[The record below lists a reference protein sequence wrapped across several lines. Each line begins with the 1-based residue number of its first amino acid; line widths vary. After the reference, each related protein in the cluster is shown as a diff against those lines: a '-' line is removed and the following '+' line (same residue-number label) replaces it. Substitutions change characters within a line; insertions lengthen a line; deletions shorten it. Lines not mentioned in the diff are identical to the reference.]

1 MTLSIKDHFYG
12 QKGQRGQWLGIQKD
26 TTGKMTVNLVE
37 MVLDDQNGQN
47 DQYINGNY
55 T

>member
-26 TTGKMTVNLVE
+26 TTGKMTVNSVE
-37 MVLDDQNGQN
+37 MV
-47 DQYINGNY
+47 
-55 T
+55 